1 VHTLSDPRSQTSS
14 VKIKVNGQLLGPEAA
29 ARVADVTIEQDMVLP
44 DTFAIRIHD
53 IANHGGASA
62 QTLFPIADTRDFRIG
77 NEVEIAMG
85 REDQPDSA
93 LKGEITSLELEMRA
107 DGLPFLTVRGYDK
120 AHRLNR
126 QKRTRV
132 FVNAKISD
140 IVRTIGSGN
149 GLSAN
154 VEDTQVVHPHM
165 FQDNQ
170 TDWEF
175 LRGMARTIGK
185 QAYVRDNTLVFAA
198 PETAGAALEQEF
210 GISLRQLRLRMSA
223 SAQVHEVEVRGWD
236 PKGKQAVVGKA
247 AQPGQTAPKDNYRT
261 GGQVAEV
268 FGYGKYLLN
277 DHAVNSQQEATQ
289 RAQAILD
296 EISGDFIQFDCVC
309 LGDAELRP
317 GRQVK
322 LKGISNRFSGEYYV
336 SAASHHITPDRGYL
350 TTVTVCGRNPNSLTA
365 LVGSHGIR
373 PGGPAAARAPVQ
385 HPGVVVGIVTNNKD
399 PDMGGRVKVKFPW
412 FDETLESDWAR
423 FASPM
428 AGNGRGF
435 YWLPEIDDE
444 VLVAFEHGDINHPY
458 VVGCLWNGKDQ
469 VPKPADQVVGADG
482 KVNQRLIKSRSGHLI
497 TIDDTENQENITIV
511 DKTGKNL
518 IKLESPSNKLT
529 VSVAGDMIFEALQGN
544 ISVKGKT
551 VAVEATDSLSIKGM
565 SVSAE
570 ATQGLQMKGSNTE
583 VEGRATMK
591 VSGANT
597 DVQANAKLGLSG
609 GAVTEIKGAMIK
621 LN

>member
-1 VHTLSDPRSQTSS
+1 
-14 VKIKVNGQLLGPEAA
+14 
-29 ARVADVTIEQDMVLP
+29 
-44 DTFAIRIHD
+44 
-53 IANHGGASA
+53 
-62 QTLFPIADTRDFRIG
+62 
-77 NEVEIAMG
+77 
-85 REDQPDSA
+85 
-93 LKGEITSLELEMRA
+93 
-107 DGLPFLTVRGYDK
+107 
-120 AHRLNR
+120 
-126 QKRTRV
+126 
-132 FVNAKISD
+132 
-140 IVRTIGSGN
+140 
-149 GLSAN
+149 
-154 VEDTQVVHPHM
+154 
-165 FQDNQ
+165 
-170 TDWEF
+170 
-175 LRGMARTIGK
+175 
-185 QAYVRDNTLVFAA
+185 
-198 PETAGAALEQEF
+198 
-210 GISLRQLRLRMSA
+210 
-223 SAQVHEVEVRGWD
+223 
-236 PKGKQAVVGKA
+236 
-247 AQPGQTAPKDNYRT
+247 
-261 GGQVAEV
+261 
-268 FGYGKYLLN
+268 
-277 DHAVNSQQEATQ
+277 
-289 RAQAILD
+289 
-296 EISGDFIQFDCVC
+296 
-309 LGDAELRP
+309 
-317 GRQVK
+317 
-322 LKGISNRFSGEYYV
+322 
-336 SAASHHITPDRGYL
+336 
-350 TTVTVCGRNPNSLTA
+350 
-365 LVGSHGIR
+365 
-373 PGGPAAARAPVQ
+373 
-385 HPGVVVGIVTNNKD
+385 
-399 PDMGGRVKVKFPW
+399 
-412 FDETLESDWAR
+412 
-423 FASPM
+423 M